1 VRTRVTG
8 KAWFGPKRLG
18 WGISPRSWEG
28 WIATALCMAGFAVSL
43 SLWRNTAAAIGCLA
57 ILAVVILLTTDP
69 PGGSWRRS

>member
-1 VRTRVTG
+1 MRTRVTR

-28 WIATALCMAGFAVSL
+28 WLATALCLAGFAVSL
-43 SLWRNTAAAIGCLA
+43 SVWRNTPAAIACMA

-69 PGGSWRRS
+69 PDGGWPRS